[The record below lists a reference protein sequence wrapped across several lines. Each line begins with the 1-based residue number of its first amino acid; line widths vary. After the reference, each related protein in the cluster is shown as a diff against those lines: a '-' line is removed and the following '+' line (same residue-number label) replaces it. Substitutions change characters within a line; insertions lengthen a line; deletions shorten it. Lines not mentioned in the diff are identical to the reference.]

1 LPESHTLNVKQ
12 YTALSEL
19 RISITQADTYL
30 MIYDKSL
37 RTDFTR
43 LTRASLW
50 YIDGDRKYYPVLY
63 YWINVL
69 FGNIS
74 ELPVDI
80 KTQLGNPT
88 IADIALLFFTQTLE
102 LLKLKSKLVKDNN
115 WQVVEPQF
123 STPNERVSL
132 WESLLYYQQLHT
144 GSRSGYL
151 VKNFTSDEPPV
162 NLLEYKQVASRIEH
176 IRLSQHSIETLT
188 LLGTVFTNLEDDH
201 CQSLAIKLL
210 QRVNKS
216 IQEQSKTRNV
226 SDLKLFSLKCNNS
239 LLTIAQRASKKKD
252 NSTVMEALTD
262 VKSYQALMLLGQVI
276 KSLEEPSSF
285 VDARVKF
292 LAAAEAEDVT
302 EEEKLKAKQAAQ
314 DCRFLITEE
323 KIEKARENK
332 RQSKKQQPHLTRR
345 SSAIELMSFKRE
357 ENNQIYVT
365 PPKVSG
371 HTIDLNSPVSSS
383 LIIPQS
389 PMRDTFSP
397 SANLDNLNP
406 RQRILKENAALK
418 KDYENMNN
426 QLYN

>member
-1 LPESHTLNVKQ
+1 
-12 YTALSEL
+12 
-19 RISITQADTYL
+19 
-30 MIYDKSL
+30 
-37 RTDFTR
+37 
-43 LTRASLW
+43 
-50 YIDGDRKYYPVLY
+50 
-63 YWINVL
+63 
-69 FGNIS
+69 
-74 ELPVDI
+74 
-80 KTQLGNPT
+80 
-88 IADIALLFFTQTLE
+88 
-102 LLKLKSKLVKDNN
+102 
-115 WQVVEPQF
+115 
-123 STPNERVSL
+123 
-132 WESLLYYQQLHT
+132 
-144 GSRSGYL
+144 
-151 VKNFTSDEPPV
+151 
-162 NLLEYKQVASRIEH
+162 
-176 IRLSQHSIETLT
+176 
-188 LLGTVFTNLEDDH
+188 
-201 CQSLAIKLL
+201 L

-314 DCRFLITEE
+314 DCRSLITEE

-345 SSAIELMSFKRE
+345 SELMSFKRE

-426 QLYN
+426 Q